1 MPLPILRKIAD
12 SASNAASSA
21 GVAIPSLD
29 VSAFGIGDL
38 VSRGTNSGVLGSL
51 VERSLSTIS
60 DLKNSITSLRES
72 NETVDM
78 ADSTMIADSVGDL
91 KDESLSIQNLIYS
104 ETSDVS
110 KGVKDIGFIMNSM
123 ATNAAKDRL
132 EQARI
137 RAFDEE
143 RAMESLKNQEELTDS
158 MVESKSEE
166 KSGFSSFLGSF
177 LGSAGGISIGSSIA
191 GTLKKALG
199 FFSLSGIASLIRLIP
214 GIGQVAI
221 AGYLLYE
228 YWDDI
233 KATFNSM
240 FDAFSETWSKYVA
253 PSLSKLADSLGTLQ
267 DSLVNAFHT
276 YVDFYEDIWDTIAPL
291 FDSVFGS
298 DLKKSSLG
306 EAIGSGLGAIA
317 NGFVIFLDTVVEIIT
332 WTVDLIAQFPEAV
345 KAVGAW
351 LSEDVMAPLGA
362 LYDYITEFRFL
373 DDIADVGTDLGHK
386 ISDWFDDFL
395 EMARS
400 FLINSFADKGS
411 LGRTIARQ
419 FMTDQEEK
427 EFDIKQNIK
436 ELREE
441 KQEREDNIKGIKAGD
456 GLYVF
461 GSRDEDIQEEMARI
475 KELEAAIEKENIN
488 LKKETLGLSV
498 VPIDSMKIEDIEQK
512 LDKEIT
518 RKEKLKSGNAVVTS
532 INKPTNNI
540 VQNNGAAII
549 APTKTRN
556 DIKLY

>member
-21 GVAIPSLD
+21 GVSIPSLD

-38 VSRGTNSGVLGSL
+38 VSRGTNSGVLGSI
-51 VERSLSTIS
+51 VEKSLSTIS

-78 ADSTMIADSVGDL
+78 ADTNVIADSVGDL

-110 KGVKDIGFIMNSM
+110 KGVKDIGFIMGSM

-158 MVESKSEE
+158 MVEGKSEE

-199 FFSLSGIASLIRLIP
+199 FFSLGGITSLIRLIP

-240 FDAFSETWSKYVA
+240 FDAFTETWSKYVE
-253 PSLSKLADSLGTLQ
+253 PNLSKLADSLGKLQ
-267 DSLVNAFHT
+267 DSLMNAFNSIANGLSDM
-276 YVDFYEDIWDTIAPL
+276 YDAVAPL
-291 FDSVFGS
+291 FDGIFGT
-298 DLKKSSLG
+298 DLEKSSLG
-306 EAIGSGLGAIA
+306 EAIGNGVGTIV

-332 WTVDLIAQFPEAV
+332 WTVDLIAQLPEAI
-345 KAVGAW
+345 KAVGSW

-373 DDIADVGTDLGHK
+373 DDIADVGTDLGNK

-400 FLINSFADKGS
+400 FLINSFADKGA
-411 LGRTIARQ
+411 LGRSIARQ
-419 FMTDQEEK
+419 FMTEQEEK

-436 ELREE
+436 ELQEQ
-441 KQEREDNIKGIKAGD
+441 KQETEDNIKGIKAGD
-456 GLYVF
+456 GIYVF
-461 GSRDEDIQEEMARI
+461 GSREDDIQEEMARL
-475 KELEAAIEKENIN
+475 KELEAAIEKENMN

-512 LDKEIT
+512 LNKEAV
-518 RKEKLKSGNAVVTS
+518 RQEKLKSGNAVVTS

-556 DIKLY
+556 SIELY